1 MGKED
6 DAVFYTNALNDSS
19 TGLLV
24 GQTPRRGDG
33 DRRSTL
39 RQNDAVSHEHDNG
52 VSTPGNDVRDP
63 EAWSSGHSTRSPEP
77 KARLVIADAD
87 PIAGESLAEFLRSDG
102 YAVTVCY
109 TGEEALEAVK
119 RASEPTDARRKAT
132 GYNLVIADVALPGMS
147 GIELLDRLKEEH
159 PEVVVILLTGYGTIE
174 AAVQAI
180 RKGAFDYL
188 AKPIV
193 DSELR
198 VTLERAVRQQVLLA
212 DNTKLRRALD
222 ERHSF
227 ANIVG
232 NDARMAKAFEIIE
245 AVAPTKATALITGES
260 GTGKSMIAKAIHRH
274 SPRREGPYVEIH
286 CGSIPETLLES
297 ELFGHVKGAFTGA
310 SADKQGRFLAADGGT
325 LFIDEINSAS
335 PSMQLKLLR
344 VLQEK
349 RFEPVGSTETVE
361 VDVRILLATN
371 EPLEP
376 LVERGEFRQD
386 LYYRINVVKLE
397 LPPLRDRASDI
408 PVLVE
413 RFIEKYSQEH
423 NKVVTGLTGE
433 AMASLRRYG
442 FPGNVRE
449 LENIVERAV
458 LLSTRAT
465 LGMDD
470 LPNYVTG
477 IGPSGVGAMGLGG
490 MLGAPRAGLWADDAV
505 DAPDTPWTPMP
516 LADALRE
523 PERRILLK
531 ALRANDWNRQATA
544 TQLNINRTTLW
555 KKMKE
560 YGLDQ
565 VSG

>member
-1 MGKED
+1 
-6 DAVFYTNALNDSS
+6 VRNALESIHHSPDA
-19 TGLLV
+19 
-24 GQTPRRGDG
+24 TPSGAAG
-33 DRRSTL
+33 TPGTNPGT
-39 RQNDAVSHEHDNG
+39 RQA
-52 VSTPGNDVRDP
+52 STPGSTSGTGDALSRLVSAAERGLADVSGPRS
-63 EAWSSGHSTRSPEP
+63 AAQASTSSATPAEP

-87 PIAGESLAEFLRSDG
+87 PIAAESLAEFLRSDG

-109 TGEEALEAVK
+109 TGEEAYDAVR
-119 RASEPTDARRKAT
+119 RAAEPTDPRTRPAA
-132 GYNLVIADVALPGMS
+132 YNLVIADVALPGMS
-147 GIELLDRLKEEH
+147 GIELLEKLKESN

-232 NDARMAKAFEIIE
+232 SDARMAKAFEIIE

-297 ELFGHVKGAFTGA
+297 ELFGHVRGAFTGA
-310 SADKQGRFLAADGGT
+310 TTDKPGRFLAADGGT

-344 VLQEK
+344 VLQER

-376 LVERGEFRQD
+376 LVARGDFRQD
-386 LYYRINVVKLE
+386 LYYRINVVKIE
-397 LPPLRDRASDI
+397 LPALRERASDI
-408 PVLVE
+408 PMLVE
-413 RFIEKYSQEH
+413 RFIDRYAQEH
-423 NKVVTGLTGE
+423 NKTVTGLTAE
-433 AMASLRRYG
+433 AMAALRRYD

-449 LENIVERAV
+449 LENIIERAV
-458 LLSTRAT
+458 LLSSRPS
-465 LGMDD
+465 LGLED

-477 IGPSGVGAMGLGG
+477 AGPVGHGG
-490 MLGAPRAGLWADDAV
+490 RVDASRAGLWADDAI
-505 DAPDTPWTPMP
+505 DAPDTPWVPMP
-516 LADALRE
+516 LAEALRE
-523 PERRILLK
+523 PERRIILK

-544 TQLNINRTTLW
+544 TQLDINRTTLW

-565 VSG
+565 MSG